1 MVVHKKLV
9 NHVGL
14 KTWREKSGQFRFSKQ
29 RISAAVQKV
38 EMLSMQVLSQCWME
52 RRIIMNVGNYKFYNY
67 MVCGIMNFI
76 FYKFC
81 VSKFKRRSNSIQ
93 LEKTQYKDSEKEKK
107 ICSILQICTSF
118 VSNCINGFL
127 KLRSFFFQVFSIDK
141 LSFGSSILLYLFMSS

>member
-67 MVCGIMNFI
+67 MVCGNMNLMIQFS
-76 FYKFC
+76 
-81 VSKFKRRSNSIQ
+81 VSKFKTRSNSIQ
-93 LEKTQYKDSEKEKK
+93 LEKPNIKIQKK
-107 ICSILQICTSF
+107 KKNLFNFTNLYVICFQLHQRFFKASF
-118 VSNCINGFL
+118 V
-127 KLRSFFFQVFSIDK
+127 FFQVFSIDK